1 MLFFAM
7 KLFEAFMIG
16 SCADESNDTV
26 VVLSACETTPNVFL
40 ILFYSVG
47 NVFVITASV
56 STLC

>member
-1 MLFFAM
+1 MLFFAT

-26 VVLSACETTPNVFL
+26 LVLSACETTPNVFL
-40 ILFYSVG
+40 ILSYSVG
-47 NVFVITASV
+47 NVSVVMASV